1 MPFKMRH
8 ARVGRLPAK
17 SEGMT
22 SDIFEE
28 FVATL
33 AHELRT
39 PLNAI
44 LGYARLLK
52 SGKLDSAAAE
62 NALDCLYR
70 NAERQVQ
77 LVSDLLDASSILHGK
92 LELNMAPL
100 DLSAVIQDVLDCI
113 RIEAESK
120 SIRICCDIEN
130 IDGVVIGDAR
140 RLQQVGCNLLT
151 NAIKFSPSGG
161 SINVRLRSRGGHA
174 EISVADTGVG
184 LSEEFL
190 PHVFEKFRQ
199 ADISQVRR
207 NGGLGLG
214 LAIVREVVT
223 MHDGIVEAQS
233 KGVGRGATF
242 TVKLPLQPVALT
254 AGLA

>member
-1 MPFKMRH
+1 MNPE
-8 ARVGRLPAK
+8 V
-17 SEGMT
+17 
-22 SDIFEE
+22 FEE

-39 PLNAI
+39 PLTAI

-52 SGKLDSAAAE
+52 SGKLDSAAAD

-77 LVSDLLDASSILHGK
+77 LVSDLLDASRILRGK
-92 LELNMAPL
+92 MDLNLAPL
-100 DLSAVIQDVLDCI
+100 DLAQVIHDVLDCV

-120 SIRICCDIEN
+120 SIYIHCAFEEL
-130 IDGVVIGDAR
+130 DGVVMGDAD
-140 RLQQVGCNLLT
+140 RLQQVVCNLLT
-151 NAIKFSPSGG
+151 NAIKFTPIGG
-161 SINVRLRSRGGHA
+161 SINVRLRSRHSHA
-174 EISVADTGVG
+174 EISVSDNGMG
-184 LSEEFL
+184 LSAEFL

-214 LAIVREVVT
+214 LAIVQEVVT

-242 TVKLPLQPVALT
+242 IVKLPFQPIALT
-254 AGLA
+254 VGLA

>member
-1 MPFKMRH
+1 MQSN
-8 ARVGRLPAK
+8 GRLPANSK
-17 SEGMT
+17 AMNPNPEV
-22 SDIFEE
+22 FEE

-44 LGYARLLK
+44 LGYARMLK
-52 SGKLDSAAAE
+52 SGRLDSVASE

-77 LVSDLLDASSILHGK
+77 LVSNLLDASRILRGK
-92 LELNMAPL
+92 LDLNIAPL
-100 DLSAVIQDVLDCI
+100 DLAVVIRDVLDCI

-120 SIRICCDIEN
+120 SIRIRCGIEELG
-130 IDGVVIGDAR
+130 GVVMGDAP
-140 RLQQVGCNLLT
+140 RLQQVVSNLLT
-151 NAIKFSPSGG
+151 NAVKFTQTGG
-161 SINVRLRSRGGHA
+161 SIDVRLRPTDSHA
-174 EISVADTGVG
+174 EISVSDTGVG
-184 LSEEFL
+184 LSAEFI

-199 ADISQVRR
+199 ADVSQVRR

-214 LAIVREVVT
+214 LAIVHEVVT
-223 MHDGIVEAQS
+223 MHDGIVEAHS

-242 TVKLPLQPVALT
+242 VVKLPLRTVTLS
-254 AGLA
+254 AGLM

>member
-1 MPFKMRH
+1 VKWQ
-8 ARVGRLPAK
+8 ASCKLN
-17 SEGMT
+17 GMNP
-22 SDIFEE
+22 DVFEE

-44 LGYARLLK
+44 LGYARMLK

-77 LVSDLLDASSILHGK
+77 LVSDLLDASRILRGK
-92 LELNMAPL
+92 LDLNLTPL
-100 DLSAVIQDVLDCI
+100 DLAAIIRDVFDCL

-120 SIRICCDIEN
+120 SIRMEYATEEL
-130 IDGVVIGDAR
+130 DGVVVGDAA
-140 RLQQVGCNLLT
+140 RLQQVMSNLLT
-151 NAIKFSPSGG
+151 NAVKFTPTGG
-161 SINVRLRSRGGHA
+161 SIDVRLRSADSHA
-174 EISVADTGVG
+174 EISVSDTGVG
-184 LSEEFL
+184 LSADFL

-199 ADISQVRR
+199 ADISQVSR

-214 LAIVREVVT
+214 LAIVQEVVT
-223 MHDGIVEAQS
+223 LHDGIVEAHS

-242 TVKLPLQPVALT
+242 VVKLPLRTVTLSAAALM
-254 AGLA
+254 

>member
-1 MPFKMRH
+1 
-8 ARVGRLPAK
+8 
-17 SEGMT
+17 MT
-22 SDIFEE
+22 PENFEE

-77 LVSDLLDASSILHGK
+77 LVSDLLDASRILRGK

-100 DLSAVIQDVLDCI
+100 DLAAVIHDVLDCV
-113 RIEAESK
+113 RIEAEAK
-120 SIRICCDIEN
+120 SIRIDCTVEN
-130 IDGVVIGDAR
+130 LKGVVMGDAR
-140 RLQQVGCNLLT
+140 RLQQVVCNLLT
-151 NAIKFSPSGG
+151 NAIKFTPARG
-161 SINVRLRSRGGHA
+161 SIDVRLRSRDEHA
-174 EISVADTGVG
+174 EISVTDNGVG
-184 LSEEFL
+184 LSAEFL

-214 LAIVREVVT
+214 LAIVQEVVT

-233 KGVGRGATF
+233 KGVDRGATF
-242 TVKLPLQPVALT
+242 TVKLPLQPIALM

>member
-1 MPFKMRH
+1 
-8 ARVGRLPAK
+8 
-17 SEGMT
+17 MT
-22 SDIFEE
+22 ADIFEE

-52 SGKLDSAAAE
+52 TGKLDSAAAE
-62 NALDCLYR
+62 NALDRLYR
-70 NAERQVQ
+70 NAERQAQ
-77 LVSDLLDASSILHGK
+77 LVSDLLDASSIVHGK
-92 LELNMAPL
+92 LDLNMAPL
-100 DLSAVIQDVLDCI
+100 DLASVIHDVLDCI

-120 SIRICCDIEN
+120 LIRIHCAIEN
-130 IDGVVIGDAR
+130 LDGVVIGDAR
-140 RLQQVGCNLLT
+140 RLQQVVCNLLT
-151 NAIKFSPSGG
+151 NAIKFTPTMG
-161 SINVRLRSRGGHA
+161 SINVRLRSRSGHA
-174 EISVADTGVG
+174 EISVSDTGVG
-184 LSEEFL
+184 LSAEFL

-214 LAIVREVVT
+214 LAIVQEVVM

-233 KGVGRGATF
+233 IGVGRGATF
-242 TVKLPLQPVALT
+242 TVKLPFQPVALT
-254 AGLA
+254 ARLA

>member
-1 MPFKMRH
+1 MNPE
-8 ARVGRLPAK
+8 V
-17 SEGMT
+17 
-22 SDIFEE
+22 FEE

-52 SGKLDSAAAE
+52 SGKLDSAAAD

-77 LVSDLLDASSILHGK
+77 LVSDLLDASRILRGK
-92 LELNMAPL
+92 MDLNLAPL
-100 DLSAVIQDVLDCI
+100 DLAQVIHDVLDCV

-120 SIRICCDIEN
+120 SIYIHCAFEEL
-130 IDGVVIGDAR
+130 DGVVMGDAD
-140 RLQQVGCNLLT
+140 RLQQVVCNLLT
-151 NAIKFSPSGG
+151 NAIKFTPIGG
-161 SINVRLRSRGGHA
+161 SINVQLRSRHSHA
-174 EISVADTGVG
+174 EISVSDNGMG
-184 LSEEFL
+184 LSAEFL

-214 LAIVREVVT
+214 LAIVQEVVT

-242 TVKLPLQPVALT
+242 IVKLPLQPIALT
-254 AGLA
+254 VGLA